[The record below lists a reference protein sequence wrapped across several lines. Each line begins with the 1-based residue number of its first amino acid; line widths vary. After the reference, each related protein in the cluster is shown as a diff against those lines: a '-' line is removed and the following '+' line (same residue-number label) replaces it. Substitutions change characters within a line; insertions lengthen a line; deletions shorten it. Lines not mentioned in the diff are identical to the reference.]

1 MLPLKISMKIF
12 HVYKILK
19 YVLELLTGKIYGS
32 CCCLQEENWFQR
44 YNFAC
49 LTWITYQFSKFSV
62 IFLLDTR
69 KLCISYFLFVFGF
82 VRAWTFTKFMMF
94 SSSICLQ
101 ELYLSSP
108 SLKNLQSTSML
119 YIYGLNSSFIFKDF
133 HLLLNIYNCRYDWD
147 AATAANFLRQHG
159 LIGAPS
165 RLGKFPYI
173 PHWDNTKFHFNIFY
187 LFSIT
192 LFNRWI

>member
-1 MLPLKISMKIF
+1 
-12 HVYKILK
+12 
-19 YVLELLTGKIYGS
+19 
-32 CCCLQEENWFQR
+32 
-44 YNFAC
+44 
-49 LTWITYQFSKFSV
+49 
-62 IFLLDTR
+62 
-69 KLCISYFLFVFGF
+69 
-82 VRAWTFTKFMMF
+82 MF

-119 YIYGLNSSFIFKDF
+119 YIYGLNNSFIFKAF

-173 PHWDNTKFHFNIFY
+173 PHWDNMKFHLNIFY
-187 LFSIT
+187 LFLSLCSTGEFKLNIECNHAT
-192 LFNRWI
+192 LAGHRFVFHSFVAFKYYEQDLIFKLHIVAAIMNSRLLGLMACLETSMQIRAILKLVFNEPLWRMTLVNCKF